1 MSVDALERRIV
12 QHLGEHAKRPLKL
25 KEIARG
31 LEIGDEGY
39 QALKTELV
47 RLTDEGSIYR
57 IKGQRYALPE
67 QINLVVG
74 RLDGTRGGAG
84 FVVAERR
91 IPGADVFVPS
101 HRLAGARHGD
111 RVVARTEHRRREGNP
126 EGQVIRVL
134 ERARTQVVGTL
145 QHGKH
150 FGFVRPDNPRLRFD
164 VFVAGEHLKDAGEG
178 QKVVATIDDWG
189 DGKKSPEGRITEV
202 LGDADTP
209 GVDILSIIMGHGLD
223 TEFPADVESAASE
236 ITVDL
241 ELEAGRRLDLRDR
254 PAFTIDPADAKD
266 FDDALSIRRLDDDLY
281 EVGIHIADVG
291 HYVEMD
297 SDIDEEAYERATSIY
312 LVDRVIPMLPERL
325 SNDLCSLVP
334 NKDRLTY
341 SVIATVDSDA
351 NIQDYQIAETVI
363 RSRFRL
369 TYMEAQAMIQSEPE
383 AEEHKE
389 ILWELQTLRRL
400 AKMLRS
406 RRAERGSL
414 DFDLPEAGV
423 ELDQDGFPIDIKEKV
438 RLDSMRLIEEFML
451 LANEIVARHASEQK
465 IPFIYR
471 VHERPS
477 PEKLDRV
484 RRFAAVCGC
493 SLTGR
498 GNDVKPQHLAKLLND
513 VRGKPEEELMNSVVL
528 TSMMRASY
536 EVENNGHFG
545 LAAEHYGH
553 FTSPIRRYP
562 DLVAHRVL
570 KKHSAGER
578 WKDPERRERLVARLE
593 RTADHASLRERI
605 ADDAERDS
613 VDLKKV
619 EFMERHIGDEFSG
632 CISRVRSFGFFVRL
646 DDYFVDGLVHVSGL
660 DDDYYEFHEDHYAL
674 LGRNT
679 GRRFRLADPIR
690 VSVAAVNKDAR
701 QIDFA
706 LIEPGT

>member
-1 MSVDALERRIV
+1 MSDDPLEPRIV
-12 QHLGEHAKRPLKL
+12 EHLGQRAKRPLKL

-31 LEIGDEGY
+31 LGIGDDEY
-39 QALKTELV
+39 QALKATLA
-47 RLTDEGSIYR
+47 RLTEEGTIYR

-84 FVVAERR
+84 FVVPERR
-91 IPGADVFVPS
+91 VPGPDIFVPS

-111 RVVARTEHRRREGNP
+111 RVVARTEHRRRAGNP

-134 ERARTQVVGTL
+134 ERARTKVVGTL

-164 VFVAGEHLKDAGEG
+164 VFVAGEHLQDAGEG

-189 DGKKSPEGRITEV
+189 DGTKSPEGRITEV

-223 TEFPADVESAASE
+223 TEFPADVESAATE
-236 ITVDL
+236 IAVDL

-254 PAFTIDPADAKD
+254 VAFTIDPADAKD
-266 FDDALSIRRLDDDLY
+266 FDDALSVRQLDDDLY
-281 EVGIHIADVG
+281 EIGVHIADVS
-291 HYVEMD
+291 HYVTMD
-297 SDIDEEAYERATSIY
+297 SEIDEEAYERATSIY

-334 NKDRLTY
+334 DRDRLTY
-341 SVIATVDSDA
+341 SVIATVDGDA
-351 NIQDYQIAETVI
+351 NVRDYKIAETVI

-369 TYMEAQAMIQSEPE
+369 SYVEAQAMLQSEPE
-383 AEEHKE
+383 IEEHKE

-400 AKMLRS
+400 AKVLRN

-414 DFDLPEAGV
+414 DFDLPEAAV
-423 ELDQDGFPIDIKEKV
+423 ELDQDGFPININEKV

-451 LANEIVARHASEQK
+451 LANEIVARHASEHK

-477 PEKLDRV
+477 PEKVERI
-484 RRFAAVCGC
+484 RRFAAVCGYP
-493 SLTGR
+493 LTGR
-498 GNDVKPQHLAKLLND
+498 GSEIEPQHLAKLLSD
-513 VRGKPEEELMNSVVL
+513 VKGKPEEELTNSVVL

-536 EVENNGHFG
+536 QVENNGHFG

-562 DLVAHRVL
+562 DLVVHRVL
-570 KKHSAGER
+570 KRHNAGER
-578 WKDPERRERLVARLE
+578 WKDPARRERLIVRLE
-593 RTADHASLRERI
+593 KTAEHASLRERI

-613 VDLKKV
+613 IDLKKV

-660 DDDYYEFHEDHYAL
+660 DDDYYEFNEDHYAL
-674 LGRNT
+674 LGQNT
-679 GRRFRLADPIR
+679 GRRFRLADPVR
-690 VSVAAVNKDAR
+690 VSVEAVNKDAR

-706 LIEPGT
+706 LVEREA

>member
-1 MSVDALERRIV
+1 LSDDALERRIV
-12 QHLGEHAKRPLKL
+12 EHLGERAKRPLKL

-31 LEIGDEGY
+31 LAVGDDGY
-39 QALKTELV
+39 QALKATLA
-47 RLTDEGSIYR
+47 RLTDEGAIYR

-84 FVVAERR
+84 FVVPERR
-91 IPGADVFVPS
+91 LPGPDIFVPS

-111 RVVARTEHRRREGNP
+111 RVVARTEHRRRSGNP

-134 ERARTQVVGTL
+134 ERARTKIVGTL

-164 VFVAGEHLKDAGEG
+164 VFVAGEHLQDAGEG

-189 DGKKSPEGRITEV
+189 DGTKSPEGRITEV

-223 TEFPADVESAASE
+223 TEFPADVESAATE

-254 PAFTIDPADAKD
+254 AAFTIDPADAKD
-266 FDDALSIRRLDDDLY
+266 FDDALSVRQLDDDLY
-281 EVGIHIADVG
+281 EIGIHIADVSY
-291 HYVEMD
+291 YVAMN

-341 SVIATVDSDA
+341 SVIATVDGEA
-351 NIQDYQIAETVI
+351 NVRDYKIAETVI
-363 RSRFRL
+363 R
-369 TYMEAQAMIQSEPE
+369 PE
-383 AEEHKE
+383 VEEHKE

-400 AKMLRS
+400 AKVLRN

-414 DFDLPEAGV
+414 DFDLPEAAV
-423 ELDQDGFPIDIKEKV
+423 ELDEDGFPININEKV

-451 LANEIVARHASEQK
+451 LANEIVARHASEHK

-477 PEKLDRV
+477 PEKVERI

-493 SLTGR
+493 LLTGSGSEIEPR
-498 GNDVKPQHLAKLLND
+498 HLAKLLSD
-513 VRGKPEEELMNSVVL
+513 VRGRPEEELINSVVL

-536 EVENNGHFG
+536 QVENSGHFG
-545 LAAEHYGH
+545 LAAGHYGH

-570 KKHSAGER
+570 KRHEAGER
-578 WKDPERRERLVARLE
+578 WKDPEHRDTLVARLE
-593 RTADHASLRERI
+593 RTAEHASLRERV

-613 VDLKKV
+613 IDLKKV

-660 DDDYYEFHEDHYAL
+660 DDDYYEFNEDHYAL
-674 LGRNT
+674 LGQNT
-679 GRRFRLADPIR
+679 GRRFRLADPVR
-690 VSVAAVNKDAR
+690 VSVEAVNKDAR

-706 LIEPGT
+706 LIERET